1 MGLFETWT
9 RYLLTFAVA
18 RGSSDL
24 SRRVPRAA
32 RMAPVTMVLAHRGA
46 SATHTENT
54 LDAFR
59 AARDQGAHGIELDVR
74 RTADGILVIHHD
86 ALVDD
91 GRAIGATDYADLPDH
106 LPTLGESLDV
116 AEGLCVNIEVKNL
129 PGDPDHAQ
137 APVVVDEIVAMVTE
151 RDLASTTLISSSHID
166 SVDRVKARAPH
177 LSTGW
182 VVFEGGAVASIVER
196 AAGHGHQAIHPHV
209 SLVDRAFVER
219 SHDAG
224 LQVMVWTVDDPDR
237 AQELIDLRVDGIIT
251 NTPKPIRELVDAA
264 G

>member
-24 SRRVPRAA
+24 SRRVPRAG
-32 RMAPVTMVLAHRGA
+32 RMALVTMVLAHRGA

-91 GRAIGATDYADLPDH
+91 GRAIGTTDYADLPDH

-129 PGDPDHAQ
+129 
-137 APVVVDEIVAMVTE
+137 
-151 RDLASTTLISSSHID
+151 SLIHISEPTRQD
-166 SVDRVKARAPH
+166 
-177 LSTGW
+177 T
-182 VVFEGGAVASIVER
+182 
-196 AAGHGHQAIHPHV
+196 
-209 SLVDRAFVER
+209 R
-219 SHDAG
+219 SRIPSYA
-224 LQVMVWTVDDPDR
+224 
-237 AQELIDLRVDGIIT
+237 
-251 NTPKPIRELVDAA
+251 
-264 G
+264 